1 MHSITGRYRVMLAVV
16 GVIALAVLAGA
27 VALWPRGELAR
38 PATAGQDDSTR
49 FVSATLTRVAP
60 LDCPEA
66 DPGVP
71 GSICIKVTARLA
83 DGRQVSFDTTDPT
96 GGLFRAG
103 QRVQLAVAEQPGQP
117 PTYYIQDLERG
128 RPLLILAALFVG
140 AVVAFG
146 RWQGIRSLIG
156 LGLSFVV
163 IIGFV
168 VPAILHGH
176 SPVLVA
182 VTGAMAIM
190 LLSLYLSHGIGPKT
204 TAAVVGTALA
214 LGLTAAL
221 SIAFVAAASL
231 TGLASEDALSA
242 NFAVGG
248 LSLRGLL
255 LAGII
260 IGGLGVLDVTM
271 SQASLV
277 TELHQANPTA
287 GMAELV
293 GGALR
298 VGRDHIAATVNTL
311 FLAYAG
317 AALPLL
323 ILFVTGQDSL
333 GTVVTTE
340 IVAVEVVRA
349 LCGSVGLIAAVPL
362 TTVLAALVATEE
374 PPPGQTQATARAG
387 HAPEAQSAPP
397 ADATTLQERS
407 GWGLARGLSREQ
419 AGLVFDRV
427 LAVHGPHLSHA
438 TVDVDSGAWLTAEE
452 LPVEAK
458 TAASRLRQLT
468 ADAQRGGVLVP
479 AGPGHRPDPTRP
491 HPTRAAGTAAPLWP
505 LHHRRQSVG
514 ARRPDASD
522 RDRRQPWRSPLLHL
536 PAGPSRARTC
546 PSPSLRGRPDQFH
559 PGPPPTTHD
568 QDLARPRH
576 HRQVEVGSG

>member
-1 MHSITGRYRVMLAVV
+1 MLAVV
-16 GVIALAVLAGA
+16 GVIALAVLGCA
-27 VALWPRGELAR
+27 VALWPRGELPK
-38 PATAGQDDSTR
+38 PAAGGQADSTR
-49 FVSATLTRVAP
+49 LVSATLTKVAHV
-60 LDCPEA
+60 DCPEA

-71 GSICIKVTARLA
+71 GSVCIKATAQLA
-83 DGRQVSFDTTDPT
+83 GGRQVSFDTTDPT
-96 GGLFRAG
+96 GGMFRAG
-103 QRVQLAVAEQPGQP
+103 QRVRLAVSEQPGQHP
-117 PTYYIQDLERG
+117 YYNIQDLERG
-128 RPLLILAALFVG
+128 RPLLVLVALFVG

-163 IIGFV
+163 IVGFV

-190 LLSLYLSHGIGPKT
+190 LISLYLSHGTGPKT

-214 LGLTAAL
+214 LGLTALLA
-221 SIAFVAAASL
+221 IAFVAAASL
-231 TGLASEDALSA
+231 TGLASDEALGA
-242 NFAVGG
+242 NFVVGG

-260 IGGLGVLDVTM
+260 IGGLGVLDDVTM

-277 TELHQANPTA
+277 GELQQANPTA
-287 GMAELV
+287 GMTSLV

-333 GTVVTTE
+333 GTVATTE

-374 PPPGQTQATARAG
+374 SPPGQAHATAGAG
-387 HAPEAQSAPP
+387 YAPEAEIAPP
-397 ADATTLQERS
+397 AELATTRGRS
-407 GWGLARGLSREQ
+407 GWGLARGLSREE
-419 AGLVFDRV
+419 AALVWDRV
-427 LAVHGPHLSHA
+427 LAVHRPQLSHA
-438 TVDVDSGAWLTAEE
+438 LVDVDGGAWLTAEE
-452 LPVEAK
+452 LPAEAK
-458 TAASRLRQLT
+458 TAASQLRQLA
-468 ADAQRGGVLVP
+468 ADAQRG
-479 AGPGHRPDPTRP
+479 
-491 HPTRAAGTAAPLWP
+491 
-505 LHHRRQSVG
+505 
-514 ARRPDASD
+514 AS
-522 RDRRQPWRSPLLHL
+522 RLQ
-536 PAGPSRARTC
+536 RARTKGLVRLDLGHPEQLELLC
-546 PSPSLRGRPDQFH
+546 RYGPYTTDARVWAHGDLTPVVETGDSFGELPRFTYRLDQAELEGVRALLAEAGLASSALVPRRLRA
-559 PGPPPTTHD
+559 
-568 QDLARPRH
+568 AR
-576 HRQVEVGSG
+576 S

>member
-1 MHSITGRYRVMLAVV
+1 MRTTRARYRAMLAVV
-16 GVIALAVLAGA
+16 GVITLAVLSAAG
-27 VALWPRGELAR
+27 ALWPRGELPK
-38 PATAGQDDSTR
+38 PAAGGQADSTR
-49 FVSATLTRVAP
+49 LVAATLTTVARV
-60 LDCPEA
+60 DCPEA

-71 GSICIKVTARLA
+71 GSVCIKVKARLA
-83 DGRQVSFDTTDPT
+83 GGRQVSFDTTDPT
-96 GGLFRAG
+96 GGMFRAG
-103 QRVQLAVAEQPGQP
+103 QRVRLAVTEQPGGQP
-117 PTYYIQDLERG
+117 LYYIQDLERG
-128 RPLLILAALFVG
+128 RPLLVLAALFAG

-146 RWQGIRSLIG
+146 RWQGVRSLLG

-163 IIGFV
+163 IVSFV

-190 LLSLYLSHGIGPKT
+190 LISLYLSHGTGPKT

-221 SIAFVAAASL
+221 AIAFVAAASL
-231 TGLASEDALSA
+231 TGLASEEALSA
-242 NFAVGG
+242 NYAVGG

-260 IGGLGVLDVTM
+260 IGGLGVLDDVTM

-277 TELHQANPTA
+277 AELHQANPTA
-287 GMAELV
+287 GFAALV

-317 AALPLL
+317 AALPSL

-333 GTVVTTE
+333 STVVTTE

-374 PPPGQTQATARAG
+374 APDFQLHASGDRDHQPRTTAASAEATVTASQGR
-387 HAPEAQSAPP
+387 
-397 ADATTLQERS
+397 T
-407 GWGLARGLSREQ
+407 GWGLARGLGREE
-419 AGLVFDRV
+419 AGLVLDRV

-438 TVDVDSGAWLTAEE
+438 MVDVDSGSWLTAEE
-452 LPVEAK
+452 LPAAAR
-458 TAASRLRQLT
+458 TAAGRLRQLA
-468 ADAQRGGVLVP
+468 ADAQRGRPGTSGPAPAAWSASTSATPRSWTCCAATVP
-479 AGPGHRPDPTRP
+479 SPPTPGCGPWRPPPGH
-491 HPTRAAGTAAPLWP
+491 
-505 LHHRRQSVG
+505 
-514 ARRPDASD
+514 
-522 RDRRQPWRSPLLHL
+522 RDRRQLRR
-536 PAGPSRARTC
+536 PAP
-546 PSPSLRGRPDQFH
+546 H
-559 PGPPPTTHD
+559 
-568 QDLARPRH
+568 
-576 HRQVEVGSG
+576 

>member
-1 MHSITGRYRVMLAVV
+1 MLAAV

-27 VALWPRGELAR
+27 VVLWPQGELPKPGA
-38 PATAGQDDSTR
+38 AGQADSTR
-49 FVSATLTRVAP
+49 LVPATLTKVARVG
-60 LDCPEA
+60 CPEA

-71 GSICIKVTARLA
+71 GSVCVKVTARLA
-83 DGRQVSFDTTDPT
+83 GGRQVSFDTTDPT
-96 GGLFRAG
+96 GGMFRAG
-103 QRVQLAVAEQPGQP
+103 QRVRLAVAEQPGQP
-117 PTYYIQDLERG
+117 PYYNIQDLERG
-128 RPLLILAALFVG
+128 RPLLVLAALFVG

-163 IIGFV
+163 IVGFV
-168 VPAILHGH
+168 VPAILRGH

-190 LLSLYLSHGIGPKT
+190 LLSLYLSHGTGPKT

-221 SIAFVAAASL
+221 SIAFVAATSL
-231 TGLASEDALSA
+231 TGLASEEAQFA

-260 IGGLGVLDVTM
+260 IGGLGVLDDVTM

-287 GMAELV
+287 GFATLV

-317 AALPLL
+317 AALPSL

-333 GTVVTTE
+333 GTVATTE
-340 IVAVEVVRA
+340 LVAVEVVRA

-374 PPPGQTQATARAG
+374 TQGDATAAARQ
-387 HAPEAQSAPP
+387 APEVESVPA
-397 ADATTLQERS
+397 ADATTTQERS
-407 GWGLARGLSREQ
+407 GWGLARGLSREE
-419 AGLVFDRV
+419 AGLVLDRI

-438 TVDVDSGAWLTAEE
+438 MVDVDSGSWLAAEE
-452 LPVEAK
+452 VPAATK
-458 TAASRLRQLT
+458 TAAVRLRQLA
-468 ADAQRGGVLVP
+468 ADAQRG
-479 AGPGHRPDPTRP
+479 
-491 HPTRAAGTAAPLWP
+491 
-505 LHHRRQSVG
+505 
-514 ARRPDASD
+514 ASWL
-522 RDRRQPWRSPLLHL
+522 Q
-536 PAGPSRARTC
+536 RARTGGLVRLDLGH
-546 PSPSLRGRPDQFH
+546 PEQLELLRRYGPFTTGARAWVHGDPTPVIEIGDSFGELPRFTYRLDQ
-559 PGPPPTTHD
+559 GELERVRAL
-568 QDLARPRH
+568 LAEAGLAGSTLVPR
-576 HRQVEVGSG
+576 RLRATRT

>member
-1 MHSITGRYRVMLAVV
+1 MRSTTGRYRAMLAVV

-49 FVSATLTRVAP
+49 FVSATLTKVTRV
-60 LDCPEA
+60 DCEEA

-71 GSICIKVTARLA
+71 GSICIKASARLA

-103 QRVQLAVAEQPGQP
+103 KRVSLAVAEQPGQP

-128 RPLLILAALFVG
+128 RPMLVLAALFVG
-140 AVVAFG
+140 AVIAFG
-146 RWQGIRSLIG
+146 CWQGVRSLIG

-168 VPAILHGH
+168 VPAILRGH
-176 SPVLVA
+176 SPVAVA

-260 IGGLGVLDVTM
+260 IGGLGVLDDVTM

-287 GMAELV
+287 GMAALV
-293 GGALR
+293 AGALR

-323 ILFVTGQDSL
+323 IVFVTGTDPFS
-333 GTVVTTE
+333 TVATSEV
-340 IVAVEVVRA
+340 VAVEIVRA

-362 TTVLAALVATEE
+362 TTVLAALVATEAH
-374 PPPGQTQATARAG
+374 PGHAHATA
-387 HAPEAQSAPP
+387 HAVHAQEAEQPAP
-397 ADATTLQERS
+397 ADTNGAQGRS
-407 GWGLARGLSREQ
+407 GWGLTRGLSQEQ
-419 AGLVFDRV
+419 AGLVLDRI
-427 LAVHGPHLSHA
+427 LAVHGSHLSHA
-438 TVDVDSGAWLTAEE
+438 IVDVDSGGWRAAED
-452 LPVEAK
+452 LPAEAK
-458 TAASRLRQLT
+458 AAASRLRQLA
-468 ADAQRGGVLVP
+468 ADAQRG
-479 AGPGHRPDPTRP
+479 
-491 HPTRAAGTAAPLWP
+491 
-505 LHHRRQSVG
+505 
-514 ARRPDASD
+514 ASWL
-522 RDRRQPWRSPLLHL
+522 Q
-536 PAGPSRARTC
+536 RARTSGLVRLDLTL
-546 PSPSLRGRPDQFH
+546 PEQLDLLRRFGPFATDARVWVQGDPTPVIETGDSLGDLPRFTYRLDQTELAHVQASLAKTGLAGSTLVPRRLRP
-559 PGPPPTTHD
+559 
-568 QDLARPRH
+568 ART
-576 HRQVEVGSG
+576 

>member
-1 MHSITGRYRVMLAVV
+1 MHATRARYRAMLAVV
-16 GVIALAVLAGA
+16 GVIALAVLASM
-27 VALWPRGELAR
+27 VVLWPRGELPK
-38 PATAGQDDSTR
+38 PAAGGQADSTR
-49 FVSATLTRVAP
+49 LVSATLTKVARVG
-60 LDCPEA
+60 CPEA

-71 GSICIKVTARLA
+71 GSVCIKVTARLA
-83 DGRQVSFDTTDPT
+83 GGRQVGFDTTDPT
-96 GGLFRAG
+96 GGMFRAG
-103 QRVQLAVAEQPGQP
+103 QRVRLAVAEQPGQP
-117 PTYYIQDLERG
+117 PYYNIQDLERG
-128 RPLLILAALFVG
+128 RPLLLLVALFVG

-146 RWQGIRSLIG
+146 RWQGIRSLVG

-163 IIGFV
+163 IVSFV

-176 SPVLVA
+176 SPVAVA

-190 LLSLYLSHGIGPKT
+190 LVSLYLSHGVGRKT

-221 SIAFVAAASL
+221 AIAFVAAASL
-231 TGLASEDALSA
+231 TGLASEEALNA

-260 IGGLGVLDVTM
+260 IGGLGVLDDVTM

-277 TELHQANPTA
+277 AELHHANPTA
-287 GMAELV
+287 GFAALV

-333 GTVVTTE
+333 GSVATTE

-362 TTVLAALVATEE
+362 TTVLAALVATEDLSE
-374 PPPGQTQATARAG
+374 PHPTPGAGQPSVAEIALPPEATAA
-387 HAPEAQSAPP
+387 APQG
-397 ADATTLQERS
+397 RS
-407 GWGLARGLSREQ
+407 GWALTRGLGRDE
-419 AGLVFDRV
+419 AALVLDRV

-438 TVDVDSGAWLTAEE
+438 IVDIDSGSWLATEE
-452 LPVEAK
+452 LPAAAR
-458 TAASRLRQLT
+458 TAATRLRQLA
-468 ADAQRGGVLVP
+468 ADA
-479 AGPGHRPDPTRP
+479 
-491 HPTRAAGTAAPLWP
+491 
-505 LHHRRQSVG
+505 HRR
-514 ARRPDASD
+514 ASWY
-522 RDRRQPWRSPLLHL
+522 Q
-536 PAGPSRARTC
+536 RARTDG
-546 PSPSLRGRPDQFH
+546 LVRLDLGRPEELDLLRRYGAF
-559 PGPPPTTHD
+559 TTDARVWVHGD
-568 QDLARPRH
+568 PLPVIETADSFGDLPRFTYQLDPAELE
-576 HRQVEVGSG
+576 RVRAALAEAGLPSSTLVPRRVRVSKR

>member
-1 MHSITGRYRVMLAVV
+1 MLAVV
-16 GVIALAVLAGA
+16 GVVALTVLGCA
-27 VALWPRGELAR
+27 VALWPRGELPR
-38 PATAGQDDSTR
+38 SGAGGQADSTR
-49 FVSATLTRVAP
+49 LVSATLTKVARV
-60 LDCPEA
+60 DCPEA

-71 GSICIKVTARLA
+71 GSICIKVTAQLA
-83 DGRQVSFDTTDPT
+83 GGRQVRFDTTDPT
-96 GGLFRAG
+96 GGMFRAG
-103 QRVQLAVAEQPGQP
+103 QQVRLAVSEQPGQP
-117 PTYYIQDLERG
+117 PYYNIQDLERG
-128 RPLLILAALFVG
+128 RPLLLLAALFVG

-146 RWQGIRSLIG
+146 RWQGIRSLVG

-163 IIGFV
+163 IVSFV

-182 VTGAMAIM
+182 VCGAMAIM
-190 LLSLYLSHGIGPKT
+190 LISLYLSHGTGPKT

-221 SIAFVAAASL
+221 AIAFVAAASL
-231 TGLASEDALSA
+231 TGLASEEALSA

-260 IGGLGVLDVTM
+260 IGGLGVLDDVTM

-287 GMAELV
+287 GMAALV

-333 GTVVTTE
+333 GTVATTE

-374 PPPGQTQATARAG
+374 SPPGESHATAGAR
-387 HAPEAQSAPP
+387 HAPEAEIAPP
-397 ADATTLQERS
+397 AEATATQGRS

-419 AGLVFDRV
+419 AALVWDRV

-438 TVDVDSGAWLTAEE
+438 MVDVDSGAWLTAEE
-452 LPVEAK
+452 LPAEVK
-458 TAASRLRQLT
+458 TAASRLRQLA
-468 ADAQRGGVLVP
+468 ADAQRG
-479 AGPGHRPDPTRP
+479 
-491 HPTRAAGTAAPLWP
+491 
-505 LHHRRQSVG
+505 
-514 ARRPDASD
+514 ASWL
-522 RDRRQPWRSPLLHL
+522 Q
-536 PAGPSRARTC
+536 RARTGGLVELDLTQ
-546 PSPSLRGRPDQFH
+546 PEQLELLRRYGPFTTDARVWVHGDPNPVVETGDTFGDLPRFTYRLDQAELQH
-559 PGPPPTTHD
+559 V
-568 QDLARPRH
+568 QALLAEAGLTSSTLVPR
-576 HRQVEVGSG
+576 RLRATKT

>member
-1 MHSITGRYRVMLAVV
+1 MLAVV
-16 GVIALAVLAGA
+16 GVITLTVLSSA
-27 VALWPRGELAR
+27 VALWPRGELPK
-38 PATAGQDDSTR
+38 PAAGGQADSTR
-49 FVSATLTRVAP
+49 LVAATLTTVAR

-71 GSICIKVTARLA
+71 GSVCIKVKARLA
-83 DGRQVSFDTTDPT
+83 GGRQVSFDTTDPT
-96 GGLFRAG
+96 GGMFRAG
-103 QRVQLAVAEQPGQP
+103 QRVRLAVTEQPGGQP
-117 PTYYIQDLERG
+117 LYYIQDLERG
-128 RPLLILAALFVG
+128 RPLLVLAALFAG

-146 RWQGIRSLIG
+146 RWQGIRSLLG

-163 IIGFV
+163 IVSFV

-190 LLSLYLSHGIGPKT
+190 LISLYLSHGTGPKT

-221 SIAFVAAASL
+221 AIAFVAAASL
-231 TGLASEDALSA
+231 TGLASEEALSA
-242 NFAVGG
+242 NYAVGG

-260 IGGLGVLDVTM
+260 IGGLGVLDDVTM

-287 GMAELV
+287 GFAALV

-317 AALPLL
+317 AALPSL
-323 ILFVTGQDSL
+323 ILFVTGTDSL
-333 GTVVTTE
+333 STVVTTE

-374 PPPGQTQATARAG
+374 TPDFQLHASGDRDHQPRTTAASAEATAAASQGR
-387 HAPEAQSAPP
+387 
-397 ADATTLQERS
+397 T
-407 GWGLARGLSREQ
+407 GWGLARGLGREE
-419 AGLVFDRV
+419 AGLVLDRV

-438 TVDVDSGAWLTAEE
+438 MVDLDSGSWLAAEE
-452 LPVEAK
+452 LPAAAR
-458 TAASRLRQLT
+458 TAAGRLRQLA
-468 ADAQRGGVLVP
+468 ADAQRG
-479 AGPGHRPDPTRP
+479 
-491 HPTRAAGTAAPLWP
+491 
-505 LHHRRQSVG
+505 
-514 ARRPDASD
+514 ASWY
-522 RDRRQPWRSPLLHL
+522 Q
-536 PAGPSRARTC
+536 RARTGGLVRLDLGHAEELDL
-546 PSPSLRGRPDQFH
+546 LRRYGPFTTDARVWVHGDPLPVIEIADSFGDLPRFTYRLD
-559 PGPPPTTHD
+559 PGELESVRAA
-568 QDLARPRH
+568 LAQAGLASSTLVPR
-576 HRQVEVGSG
+576 RLRTAKS